1 MASEFRTRFSGWL
14 EQFLDHLQHQRAA
27 SDGTLDTYR
36 ADLDEFS
43 DILDIEGLVLQGT
56 HDDLRV
62 IRTYLTAI
70 SERQS
75 RDGKPLVRASI
86 SRKLSTVRSM
96 LRFLVNQGI
105 FELNAARLVRSP
117 KGERRL
123 PTIVSERVAAQALAT
138 PKKNT
143 VDGLRD
149 SAMLEILYSSGLRRA
164 ELAGIDIADIDLHG
178 GTVRVMGK
186 GRKIRI
192 VPVGSKAL
200 EAVRQYLARRNET
213 GESLDPK
220 ALFLLANG
228 KRMTGG
234 MVYHVVR
241 KYFKSTGE
249 QSRSHPH
256 MLRHSC
262 ATHLLDHGAEIRAVQ
277 EVLGHS
283 SLRTTQRYTHLTIDR
298 LKQSYDTAHPRSG
311 EE

>member
-1 MASEFRTRFSGWL
+1 MASEFRTRFAGWL

-43 DILDIEGLVLQGT
+43 DILDIEGLVLEGT

-105 FELNAARLVRSP
+105 FEMNAARLVRSP

-298 LKQSYDTAHPRSG
+298 LKQSYDAAHPRSG

>member
-1 MASEFRTRFSGWL
+1 MASEFRTRFAGWL

-43 DILDIEGLVLQGT
+43 DILDIEGLVLEGT

-105 FELNAARLVRSP
+105 FEMNAARLVRSP

-241 KYFKSTGE
+241 KYFKSIGE

-298 LKQSYDTAHPRSG
+298 LKQSYDAAHPRSG

>member
-1 MASEFRTRFSGWL
+1 MASDFRTRFADWL

-27 SDGTLDTYR
+27 SDGTLETYR
-36 ADLDEFS
+36 ADLEEFS
-43 DILDIEGLVLQGT
+43 NILDTERLTLEGT

-62 IRTYLTAI
+62 IRTYLTAL
-70 SERQS
+70 SERET
-75 RDGKPLVRASI
+75 RKGKPVARASI
-86 SRKLSTVRSM
+86 SRKLSTLRSM

-105 FELNAARLVRSP
+105 FEVNAARLVRSP

-123 PTIVSERVAAQALAT
+123 PTVVSERVAAQALGA
-138 PKKNT
+138 PDKST

-164 ELAGIDIADIDLHG
+164 ELAGIDIADIDIQG

-186 GRKIRI
+186 GHKIRI

-200 EAVRQYLARRNET
+200 EAVGHYLGRRNEIS
-213 GESLDPK
+213 ESPDPK

-228 KRMTGG
+228 KRMTAG

-241 KYFKSTGE
+241 KYFNVSGE

-298 LKQSYDTAHPRSG
+298 LKQSYDAAHPRSG

>member
-1 MASEFRTRFSGWL
+1 MAIDFRTRFAEWL

-27 SDGTLDTYR
+27 SGGTLETYR
-36 ADLDEFS
+36 ADLEEFS
-43 DILDIEGLVLQGT
+43 NILDAERLTLEGT
-56 HDDLRV
+56 HDDLGV
-62 IRTYLTAI
+62 IRIYLTAL
-70 SERQS
+70 SERKT
-75 RDGKPLVRASI
+75 REGKPVARASI
-86 SRKLSTVRSM
+86 SRKLSTLRSM

-105 FELNAARLVRSP
+105 FEVNAARLVRSP

-123 PTIVSERVAAQALAT
+123 PTVVSERVAAQALDA
-138 PKKNT
+138 PDKST

-149 SAMLEILYSSGLRRA
+149 AAMLEILYSSGLRRA
-164 ELAGIDIADIDLHG
+164 ELAGIDIADIDQQG

-186 GRKIRI
+186 GQKIRI
-192 VPVGSKAL
+192 VPVGGKAL
-200 EAVRQYLARRNET
+200 EAVGHYLGRRSEIS
-213 GESLDPK
+213 ESPDPK

-228 KRMTGG
+228 KRMTAG

-241 KYFKSTGE
+241 KYFNVSGE

-298 LKQSYDTAHPRSG
+298 LKQSYDAAHPRSG